1 MGGLE
6 RAKFIQQQ
14 LSLKIIQRW
23 DDQEGLVRISYQP
36 TLYYVASAGLF
47 FWGEV
52 YQLLKLLSDLI

>member
-6 RAKFIQQQ
+6 RAKLIQQQ

-36 TLYYVASAGLF
+36 TLYYVASAGLLF
-47 FWGEV
+47 RGKG
-52 YQLLKLLSDLI
+52 Y